1 VQRSA
6 DGRSRLEPS
15 ARRRRAPQS
24 GRAVLRPHL
33 RAVLHDDLGR
43 LDLAALLCRHLL
55 ECGSASASRAASLCR
70 HPLVVRL
77 CATRRPAAPAPRREA
92 VELCSRRAVKP
103 PARARPCTGDGVAL
117 TLRPSLE
124 ETKLPCEVLP
134 YLLSRRASPALPSC
148 DSQPSSQYKS
158 RIDGEGRGRARAN
171 SVLQDLPA
179 WSL

>member
-1 VQRSA
+1 MRPPVDSA
-6 DGRSRLEPS
+6 PPSWTSRGPRHAAEVSRVPPGASRLPPPECG
-15 ARRRRAPQS
+15 Q
-24 GRAVLRPHL
+24 V
-33 RAVLHDDLGR
+33 
-43 LDLAALLCRHLL
+43 AALLCRHLL
-55 ECGSASASRAASLCR
+55 ECGSASASRVASLCR

-103 PARARPCTGDGVAL
+103 PARARPCIGDGVAL

-124 ETKLPCEVLP
+124 ETELPCEVLP

-148 DSQPSSQYKS
+148 DSLPSSQYKC